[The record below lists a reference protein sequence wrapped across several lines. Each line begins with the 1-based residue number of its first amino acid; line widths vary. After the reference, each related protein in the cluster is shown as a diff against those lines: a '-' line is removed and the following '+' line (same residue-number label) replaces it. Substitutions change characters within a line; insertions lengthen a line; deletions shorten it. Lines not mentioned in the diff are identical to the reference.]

1 MGKRRDREARER
13 HVGDRGGEPLVVDLP
28 DGQKLYVGSL
38 EDGMAIEVATWR
50 GVGEPDSRVARMI
63 IAANRDGTGK
73 EKAQNPETPKADV
86 IRTQTSPVSVP
97 RAAALPNVLG
107 GTVIRQT
114 SGQTNRPTA
123 ARNSTVVS
131 AGRRIA
137 AALVA
142 MPLVAVT
149 GAILTGWL
157 VLAKPIPSLA
167 SELNLG
173 SSGVILAAGTPSY
186 QIGDEVLARVSST
199 SNQAAVIAPILSVDQ
214 DSITIIA
221 DGTPVQLKE
230 SQILG
235 RLITTLPIGAEV
247 VDRPLLAAALVVA
260 LLIGA
265 MVFAL

>member
-86 IRTQTSPVSVP
+86 IRTQTTAAVLAASAQTSPVSVP

-230 SQILG
+230 S
-235 RLITTLPIGAEV
+235 
-247 VDRPLLAAALVVA
+247 
-260 LLIGA
+260 
-265 MVFAL
+265 